1 MESWHTVSWPLPV
14 ASRATNGNA
23 PPATALSDPDR
34 NSWKTSAVF
43 PSKMAIAGSKCAN
56 FPQVVPSDIPRML
69 VTSHQIFPRFRV
81 NSPFVHDFHQD
92 CHWRFSILRQ
102 TQTWFKR
109 KSTPILWNHF
119 NKKTK
124 KNGSINLFVDYIM
137 LSPPVYVVKCLVFP
151 IFSRGPATQNQR
163 LPPPCGQLQQHFVE
177 LILGL
182 EFTAGGLLSHGSIWQ
197 YTGIYG

>member
-56 FPQVVPSDIPRML
+56 FPQVVPSGIPRML

-124 KNGSINLFVDYIM
+124 KNGPTKKWFNQPVCWLYHVISPSLCREMLGFPHLF
-137 LSPPVYVVKCLVFP
+137 
-151 IFSRGPATQNQR
+151 
-163 LPPPCGQLQQHFVE
+163 
-177 LILGL
+177 
-182 EFTAGGLLSHGSIWQ
+182 
-197 YTGIYG
+197 